1 VLQLHN
7 PKDCFLVL
15 GRAENAAEVVSK
27 ARVVLAPIRFGAGAK
42 GKLVEAMQCGT
53 PSITTTVGAESMQ
66 GNLPWNGII
75 ADNPEEI
82 AKAAIEI
89 YNNKTLWQQ
98 AQQNGKEIVNQR
110 YSISLFENDFCNHI
124 IAVQYNLKKH
134 RDENFMGAILM
145 HHTLSSTKYM
155 SKWIEEKNKK

>member
-1 VLQLHN
+1 
-7 PKDCFLVL
+7 
-15 GRAENAAEVVSK
+15 AEHAADVVGKS
-27 ARVVLAPIRFGAGAK
+27 RVVLAPIRFGAGAK

-98 AQQNGKEIVNQR
+98 AQQ
-110 YSISLFENDFCNHI
+110 
-124 IAVQYNLKKH
+124 
-134 RDENFMGAILM
+134 
-145 HHTLSSTKYM
+145 
-155 SKWIEEKNKK
+155 